1 MLRGVVSAA
10 GDTQGVVLRAANQNR
25 SIAGGNRSIIHGFDA
40 RERGA
45 QCPLS
50 RLLLALF
57 LPRQEKGE
65 EFIQYDKLE
74 FEVCMAVPNRA
85 GPTV

>member
-1 MLRGVVSAA
+1 M
-10 GDTQGVVLRAANQNR
+10 VLRAANQNR

-65 EFIQYDKLE
+65 EFIQYDKLKFVLLFGVERVAERSESE
-74 FEVCMAVPNRA
+74 F
-85 GPTV
+85 